1 MNKLVFNRPQRVK
14 GHAKPLKGQ
23 TGICSGPEVG
33 IWEVAEVDAEER
45 LTADKSQGRFR
56 HIIDL

>member
-1 MNKLVFNRPQRVK
+1 MRPPQRGLV
-14 GHAKPLKGQ
+14 Q
-23 TGICSGPEVG
+23 VG